1 MRLNNDPEVLK
12 LVRDLHLPRRGDA
25 LRRIRD
31 FAIDRV
37 GRTLADSPVPVED
50 LDTLRAVVANKFG
63 VRLEFLTED
72 SDVLRVGERYGD
84 FHRLLPHRLQEE
96 FVRGNTEGITLQRE
110 DWDRIQ
116 FRYLAVV
123 DARGRR
129 TSRAFF
135 TAWHEITHLIVHP
148 EQLQFP
154 GFRRTPNDEEI
165 HKDPIES
172 VVDYVA
178 ARIGF
183 YPPLFA
189 PILKDAVRS
198 AGGFSFHA
206 LDLAR
211 QAATPNPSLLSTAL
225 AGIRFTS
232 EPTVFLT
239 ADLACKAAE
248 ARALR
253 SPQQTFDFARVEPEF
268 DLRAVSLATNEAA
281 RKSRLAIHRN
291 IRIPRNSVISQA
303 FESSEDQDFCQL
315 ENQDWWATSKNGAL
329 PELRLHVQATRRGR
343 FVYGLLQQARP

>member
-1 MRLNNDPEVLK
+1 MPLNDAPEVLQ
-12 LVRDLHLPRRGDA
+12 LARDLHLPWRVDA
-25 LRRIRD
+25 LGQIRD
-31 FAIDRV
+31 FAIARV
-37 GRTLADSPVPVED
+37 GRTLAESPVPVED

-63 VRLEFLTED
+63 VQLEFLTED
-72 SDVLRVGERYGD
+72 SDILRVGEWHVG

-96 FVRGNTEGITLQRE
+96 FVRGETEGITLQRE
-110 DWDRIQ
+110 HWDGIQ
-116 FRYLAVV
+116 SQYLAVV

-129 TSRAFF
+129 GSRAFF

-148 EQLQFP
+148 EQLPFP
-154 GFRRTPNDEEI
+154 EFRRTPNDEGI
-165 HKDPIES
+165 RKDPIES

-183 YPPLFA
+183 YPPLFR
-189 PILKDAVRS
+189 PILEDAVRT
-198 AGGFSFHA
+198 AGGFSFRA

-211 QAATPNPSLLSTAL
+211 QAATPNPSLHSTAL
-225 AGIRFTS
+225 AGIRFAS

-239 ADLACKAAE
+239 ADSACRAAE

-253 SPQQTFDFARVEPEF
+253 SSQQTFDFAKVEPKF

-291 IRIPRNSVISQA
+291 IRIPSGSVISQA
-303 FESSEDQDFCQL
+303 FESSEDQDLHQL
-315 ENQDWWATSKNGAL
+315 ENQDWWETSKNGPL

-343 FVYGLLQQARP
+343 FVYALLQPAVS

>member
-12 LVRDLHLPRRGDA
+12 LARDLHLPWRGDA
-25 LRRIRD
+25 LRQIRD
-31 FAIDRV
+31 CAIARV
-37 GRTLADSPVPVED
+37 GRTLTDSPVPVED

-63 VRLEFLTED
+63 VHLEFLTED
-72 SDVLRVGERYGD
+72 SDVLRVGQRYQD
-84 FHRLLPHRLQEE
+84 FHRHLPRRLQEE
-96 FVRGNTEGITLQRE
+96 FVRGNTEGITLKRE
-110 DWDRIQ
+110 NWDPIQ
-116 FRYLAVV
+116 FQYLAVV
-123 DARGRR
+123 DARGPR
-129 TSRAFF
+129 SYRAFF

-148 EQLQFP
+148 EQLPFP
-154 GFRRTPNDEEI
+154 GFRRAPNDDEI
-165 HKDPIES
+165 HKDPIER

-189 PILKDAVRS
+189 PILEDAVRT
-198 AGGFSFHA
+198 AGSFSFRA

-211 QAATPNPSLLSTAL
+211 QAATPNPSLHATAL

-239 ADLACKAAE
+239 AELACRAAE

-281 RKSRLAIHRN
+281 RQSRLAIHPN
-291 IRIPRNSVISQA
+291 IRVPPNSVISQA
-303 FESSEDQDFCQL
+303 FERSEDQDLRQL
-315 ENQDWWATSKNGAL
+315 ENQDWWETSKNGAL
-329 PELRLHVQATRRGR
+329 PELRLDVQATRRGR
-343 FVYGLLQQARP
+343 FVYGLLQQV